1 MPSRRSRSRSP
12 ERRAAL
18 DALNSIVAR
27 MDTPVLIAWLP
38 LLTEAASTSAPA
50 SARMVTRFTEKLD
63 YLWQWAALRE
73 AKPDTD
79 DHTLFRRTAEF
90 IQAADP
96 TARVSARSLRK
107 WRDDYNRI
115 GPDGLAAGP
124 AALLDRYTNVPQ
136 GRPPLPKRM

>member
-1 MPSRRSRSRSP
+1 M
-12 ERRAAL
+12 
-18 DALNSIVAR
+18 DALYSIVAR
-27 MDTPVLIAWLP
+27 METPMLVAWLP

-73 AKPDTD
+73 ATPGPNDQA
-79 DHTLFRRTAEF
+79 LFRRMAEF

-96 TARVSARSLRK
+96 AARVSARSLRK

-136 GRPPLPKRM
+136 GRPTASKEDVNRV